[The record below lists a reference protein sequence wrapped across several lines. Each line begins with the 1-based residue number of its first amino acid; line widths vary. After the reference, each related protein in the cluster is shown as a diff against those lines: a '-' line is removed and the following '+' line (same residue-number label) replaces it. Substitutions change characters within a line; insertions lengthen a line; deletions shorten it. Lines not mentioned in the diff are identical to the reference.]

1 MPRAAHNAGRDL
13 EDWELRKAAQA
24 EQGNWRPKRII
35 SREAQNG
42 LRALADSD
50 PTWTSARLAEHFRIS
65 PEAVRRILRSRWEA
79 PGAVVGRQNRRA
91 QEREEERKAGY
102 QARQRE
108 SEEMES
114 VWRALGDES
123 AGAEAD
129 EVELEEP
136 DADEPSAKRYR
147 QKVVYEGLVGPDIPT
162 PRKSTP
168 ASRGDGEWCAVD
180 ADWCVVHVMTSKARR
195 TWDVEGRWSA
205 KQTRDEPAVPEL
217 RTRAS
222 RRAGGR
228 YNVAG

>member
-1 MPRAAHNAGRDL
+1 VPRAAHNAGRDL

-168 ASRGDGEWCAVD
+168 ASRAMASGAPWARTGAWC
-180 ADWCVVHVMTSKARR
+180 TS
-195 TWDVEGRWSA
+195 
-205 KQTRDEPAVPEL
+205 
-217 RTRAS
+217 
-222 RRAGGR
+222 
-228 YNVAG
+228 